1 MGARE
6 NSGGRGTGNGR
17 DTLGRSKSHK
27 VLGRKKSERVESGR
41 NERGNAFRN
50 PKGAEGEKPRTT
62 DCHPGINAKYE
73 RQEFWN
79 PVPLYILKDIIA

>member
-1 MGARE
+1 M
-6 NSGGRGTGNGR
+6 RGEI
-17 DTLGRSKSHK
+17 LSISQ
-27 VLGRKKSERVESGR
+27 S
-41 NERGNAFRN
+41 
-50 PKGAEGEKPRTT
+50 KGAEGEKPGTT

>member
-1 MGARE
+1 M
-6 NSGGRGTGNGR
+6 RGEI
-17 DTLGRSKSHK
+17 LSISQ
-27 VLGRKKSERVESGR
+27 S
-41 NERGNAFRN
+41 
-50 PKGAEGEKPRTT
+50 KGAEGEKPRTT